1 MPDGLSNDHPPIPH
15 RDPFAVRVKT
25 TNPKEGNMPCNLML
39 HAGAAAVPRTTLRSV
54 ATPESTSTWQPIPHE
69 DFVAQVED
77 LLPRYDL
84 RVVNEAHALTYD
96 DARYFGLLEVR
107 NGSNHRD
114 YSWVLGLR
122 NSHDKSIPAGL
133 VAGSQ
138 VFVCDN
144 LVRREA

>member
-1 MPDGLSNDHPPIPH
+1 
-15 RDPFAVRVKT
+15 
-25 TNPKEGNMPCNLML
+25 MPCNLML
-39 HAGAAAVPRTTLRSV
+39 HAGAAAVPRPALARV
-54 ATPESTSTWQPIPHE
+54 ETPAPTPTWQPIPHE

-84 RVVNEAHALTYD
+84 RVVNQAHALTHD
-96 DARYFGLLEVR
+96 NARYFGLLEVR
-107 NGSNHRD
+107 NGSNHAD
-114 YSWVLGLR
+114 YTWVLGLR

-133 VAGSQ
+133 VAGAQ